1 MVNDEMQTTDVVA
14 VGEQEKAKIWIV
26 DDDPNFCNFL
36 ATLLSSLHV
45 SVVSYSTA
53 TAFFQEYNETLPGC
67 ILLDIR
73 LPVQSGLAMQKQL
86 VNNGCQAPI
95 IFMTGHNDI
104 PVAVLAMKRGAFDV
118 LVKPVPNV
126 SLLSTVERAVKYNQ
140 EVRHLL
146 AYYERKKTLT
156 HREGEIF
163 ERIITGM
170 MNKVIAH
177 ELHLSMKTVEIHR
190 KHIMQKMQV
199 KTLAELVE
207 LHSLWERHHEK
218 MQKIRKICDVLF

>member
-1 MVNDEMQTTDVVA
+1 MINDEMQISDVVA
-14 VGEQEKAKIWIV
+14 TREQERAKVWIV

-36 ATLLSSLHV
+36 ATLLSGLQV
-45 SVVSYSTA
+45 SAVSYPTA
-53 TAFFQEYNETLPGC
+53 AAFFQEYNETLPGC

-73 LPVQSGLAMQKQL
+73 LPVQSGLAMQKQM
-86 VNNGCQAPI
+86 VNSGCQAPI

-118 LVKPVPNV
+118 LVKPIPNDA
-126 SLLSTVERAVKYNQ
+126 LLSTVERAIKYNQ
-140 EVRHLL
+140 EVRHLH
-146 AYYERKKTLT
+146 AYSERKKTLT
-156 HREGEIF
+156 HREVEIF
-163 ERIITGM
+163 DRIITGT

-177 ELHLSMKTVEIHR
+177 ELQLSMKTVEIHR

-199 KTLAELVE
+199 RTLAELVE
-207 LHSLWERHHEK
+207 LHSLWERYHDK